1 MRWFQLITH
10 VFVTYAPSPKTLR
23 AMPLKSHILSSGI
36 GTNSRIFQ
44 KLFQKF
50 LTTQNRPK
58 NSQKRK
64 KTRKP
69 ISPFQAP
76 RPYHPALLQWLNKGD
91 PRRHHNWLPHRNKRL
106 EPPSERASVRYEEA
120 PKAKPQGRGTAPL
133 RSQWMGHLSLHVVTT
148 RYQFQWW
155 KKIWPTLV
163 FFCFFWNGSFA
174 NFTEPGSQ
182 KQNSMLW
189 DVQVQLKTI
198 FLCTTH
204 SVCSVTT

>member
-1 MRWFQLITH
+1 
-10 VFVTYAPSPKTLR
+10 
-23 AMPLKSHILSSGI
+23 MPLKSHILSSGI
-36 GTNSRIFQ
+36 DTNSRIFQ
-44 KLFQKF
+44 KLFRFSF

-133 RSQWMGHLSLHVVTT
+133 RSQWMGHLSLLPGTSSSDE
-148 RYQFQWW
+148 
-155 KKIWPTLV
+155 KKSDPRWFSFV
-163 FFCFFWNGSFA
+163 FFEMDHLPISRSQVITSTLTKTKFDALRCPST
-174 NFTEPGSQ
+174 TE
-182 KQNSMLW
+182 N
-189 DVQVQLKTI
+189 
-198 FLCTTH
+198 
-204 SVCSVTT
+204 